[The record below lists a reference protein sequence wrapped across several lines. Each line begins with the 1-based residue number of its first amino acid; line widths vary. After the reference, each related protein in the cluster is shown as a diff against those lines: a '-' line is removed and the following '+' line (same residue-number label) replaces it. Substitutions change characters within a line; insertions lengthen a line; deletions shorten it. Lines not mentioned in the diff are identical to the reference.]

1 MNSDDYSHAIVKNSI
16 FCLAPSLNNPT
27 QAVIINSC
35 RSCIRITL

>member
-27 QAVIINSC
+27 QAVIFQSC
-35 RSCIRITL
+35 RSYTHITL